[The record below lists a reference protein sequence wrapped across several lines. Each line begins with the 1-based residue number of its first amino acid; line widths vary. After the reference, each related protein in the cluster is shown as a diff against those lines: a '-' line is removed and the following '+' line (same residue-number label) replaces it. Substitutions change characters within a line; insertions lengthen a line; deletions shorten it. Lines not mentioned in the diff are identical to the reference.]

1 MRKANTV
8 GEVPGIYGA
17 RSRLCDPKQGQLFDN
32 YHKIDAEEL
41 LEMHGDKYI
50 ADFSALVKKGKTIDG
65 DLNLVFKG
73 LDRLNFRITNTYYR
87 KKR

>member
-8 GEVPGIYGA
+8 GDVPGIYGA
-17 RSRLCDPKQGQLFDN
+17 RTRLCNPDEGQLFDN

-41 LEMHGDKYI
+41 HEMYGDKYI
-50 ADFSALVKKGKTIDG
+50 SDFSKLIKRDEIIQLDNKTI
-65 DLNLVFKG
+65 FKG
-73 LDRLNFRITNTYYR
+73 LDRLNFRITNTYYK